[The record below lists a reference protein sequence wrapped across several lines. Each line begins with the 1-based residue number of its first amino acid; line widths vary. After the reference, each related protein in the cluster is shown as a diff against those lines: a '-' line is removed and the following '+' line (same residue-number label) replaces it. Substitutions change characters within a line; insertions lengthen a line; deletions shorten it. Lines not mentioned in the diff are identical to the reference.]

1 MTGINQR
8 GRYGRYIHY
17 IFTAVDFLI
26 INLAFV
32 TVWHFPTLLHTQGG
46 RTAWLLVNLVYLPVA
61 YWMSTTHKIRSI
73 QMDHVAAN
81 SLRAVVSH
89 AVLFIAS
96 LYIIGIDFYWTL
108 FAEFYCICFV
118 ALPLWWLLSRIILKT
133 YRRRGKNFSRV
144 VIVGT
149 NTTARRLQDEFR
161 SENGFGYKF
170 MGFFD
175 DECSGYV
182 DPDLYRG
189 DLSRLEDY
197 VKEAQI
203 DEIFYAL
210 SGENEEA
217 LQRVIRIADDNM
229 ARFYYV
235 PRLTRFI
242 TRGFTLTALGPM
254 PVLASKANPLKRRAN
269 RVIKRTFDI
278 VVSSVALIMSPLV
291 LIPVGIAIKISSPG
305 PVFFRQK
312 RTGYRGRDFECLKF
326 RTMKVNAAADT
337 AQATKNDPRK
347 TRLGNILRHTS
358 IDELPQ
364 FWNVFKGD
372 MSVIG
377 PRPHM
382 LRHTEQYSRLI
393 DQYMMRHTVK
403 PGITGWAQVNGYRG
417 ETRELWQM
425 EKRVEFDMWYIEHW
439 SLLLDM
445 KIMFRTV
452 YNAIVGEKNAF

>member
-1 MTGINQR
+1 EV
-8 GRYGRYIHY
+8 YK
-17 IFTAVDFLI
+17 
-26 INLAFV
+26 
-32 TVWHFPTLLHTQGG
+32 TQ
-46 RTAWLLVNLVYLPVA
+46 
-61 YWMSTTHKIRSI
+61 
-73 QMDHVAAN
+73 
-81 SLRAVVSH
+81 
-89 AVLFIAS
+89 
-96 LYIIGIDFYWTL
+96 
-108 FAEFYCICFV
+108 
-118 ALPLWWLLSRIILKT
+118 
-133 YRRRGKNFSRV
+133 
-144 VIVGT
+144 
-149 NTTARRLQDEFR
+149 
-161 SENGFGYKF
+161 
-170 MGFFD
+170 
-175 DECSGYV
+175 
-182 DPDLYRG
+182 
-189 DLSRLEDY
+189 
-197 VKEAQI
+197 
-203 DEIFYAL
+203 FYAL

-326 RTMKVNAAADT
+326 RTMKVNTTADT